1 MALLLT
7 SDRQNGVLLFNPLDI
22 NDLNAIAELD
32 SKVIIDFN
40 QAVSAPKDSASE
52 ESSK

>member
-1 MALLLT
+1 M
-7 SDRQNGVLLFNPLDI
+7 FNPLDI

-40 QAVSAPKDSASE
+40 QAVSSPKASASE
-52 ESSK
+52 ESSS